1 MMKRNCK
8 KYEKWLYLYREGELK
23 HSQAQQLAEHLLTC
37 AKCTDISQQL
47 GFMHQDVLELIKKAD
62 MDVNDTDI
70 TASVINTIRM
80 TEKDSD
86 YLSGT
91 FGGRI
96 LDVFA
101 KPGIQAVSLAIMIL
115 FCLTLVFQET
125 SVMLRI
131 SSLEKRMALNATARN
146 RLVDSQALDLLVN
159 KPELLAAFGQQ
170 TNTNEQYIVIDKST
184 MELWMQNY
192 MQTRLQN
199 EILLQF
205 LEKQYPDLYAL
216 MAKDSLSL
224 SELDQVLRKH
234 KDILT
239 RIRSL

>member
-1 MMKRNCK
+1 MMKHNCK

-23 HSQAQQLAEHLLTC
+23 HSQAQQLAEHLKSC
-37 AKCTDISQQL
+37 AKCAQISRQL
-47 GFMHQDVLELIKKAD
+47 GNMQKD
-62 MDVNDTDI
+62 MLSWKETSDTDSINTDI
-70 TASVINTIRM
+70 TANVIGSIRM
-80 TEKDSD
+80 TEKDSG
-86 YLSGT
+86 YLSVT
-91 FGGRI
+91 YWDRV
-96 LDVFA
+96 LNVFA
-101 KPGIQAVSLAIMIL
+101 KPGIQAVSLAVMIL

-125 SVMLRI
+125 SVMLQI
-131 SSLEKRMALNATARN
+131 SNLEKRMALNTAVRN
-146 RLVDSQALDLLVN
+146 RPVDSQSLDFLVN
-159 KPELLAAFGQQ
+159 KPELLTAFGQQ

-184 MELWMQNY
+184 MEVWMHNY

-234 KDILT
+234 KDILA
-239 RIRSL
+239 RLKQL